1 MDHKTNFGKDLCTH
15 ACARS
20 KNVRVCVN
28 VHVKMFTHTFMP
40 RAHMFFMKN
49 FTKIVLIVH
58 IYAMTLSLKFH
69 KDPSICWGDIRKIT
83 LNMHARDI
91 NARSKFW
98 YTHVHIFPSCVRIH
112 AQIFTKF
119 FLVVHCS
126 VMSLSFK
133 FHKNLIFRWGD
144 ICKIERCGFF
154 CCYCISTIGL
164 LTNCFV
170 LRVQI

>member
-1 MDHKTNFGKDLCTH
+1 MHTRTCTKQKRARVRQR
-15 ACARS
+15 ACQ
-20 KNVRVCVN
+20 NVYTHIYASCP
-28 VHVKMFTHTFMP
+28 HVFMQ
-40 RAHMFFMKN
+40 N

-91 NARSKFW
+91 NACSKFW

-112 AQIFTKF
+112 AQIFTKI

-133 FHKNLIFRWGD
+133 FHKNRIFRWGD
-144 ICKIERCGFF
+144 ICKMELCVFF
-154 CCYCISTIGL
+154 AATVVSSSWVDKI
-164 LTNCFV
+164 
-170 LRVQI
+170 